1 MDPFYRWIEQS
12 WLSTWIGQS
21 DSMFAF
27 PLIITFHT
35 LGMGL
40 LVGTSAAINFRILGF
55 ARHIPLARMDR
66 FFPVIWIGLVMNV
79 ISGILLLIAYPTKA
93 LTNPLF
99 YIKLTCIGLSVWVL
113 LIIRRSV
120 LLDPLIDQTPL
131 SAKARRLAVLSLVL
145 WISSITSGRLL
156 EYTYTRL
163 MVDFSDRT

>member
-55 ARHIPLARMDR
+55 ARHIPLARMNR